1 MSVKA
6 SVPEVCLDSP
16 GAAYTGVNDKLDAM
30 VGKFEETKRKLE
42 RAFSLPTSVG
52 TEVPKQEWS
61 CSVPRIKASN
71 GRTASTPIGIHLFDE
86 QTRHVFG
93 ITGSFWVSLVCNPED
108 KSLHHPT
115 PRDQP
120 ISQVN
125 KPLNQKEPVTKSN
138 RTIAQSASLH
148 LNLSLGVVA

>member
-93 ITGSFWVSLVCNPED
+93 
-108 KSLHHPT
+108 KST
-115 PRDQP
+115 FY
-120 ISQVN
+120 
-125 KPLNQKEPVTKSN
+125 TKKTLLKRQN
-138 RTIAQSASLH
+138 RKGKGRRQS
-148 LNLSLGVVA
+148 